1 MGNREVLR
9 FVENQRKDE
18 KKAKKKEKKRVY
30 IEPNSLIGRE
40 IQYQTALLHEIL
52 DELREMKR
60 DRTRRESPC
69 PESYLPNAELSKT
82 SFKP

>member
-1 MGNREVLR
+1 MGNREILR

-60 DRTRRESPC
+60 DRTRRE
-69 PESYLPNAELSKT
+69 E
-82 SFKP
+82 